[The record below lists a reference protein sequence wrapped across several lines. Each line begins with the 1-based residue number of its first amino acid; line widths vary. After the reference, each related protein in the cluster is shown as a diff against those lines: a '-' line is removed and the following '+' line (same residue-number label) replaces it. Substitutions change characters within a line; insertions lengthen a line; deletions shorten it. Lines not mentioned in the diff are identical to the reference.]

1 MTSSPACAMR
11 SPSGADEI
19 KRAEDTNIALAP
31 PGREKKDD
39 EPRLNSEITAREV
52 RLIDAEGKQVGIVP
66 RYEALRMAEEAELDL
81 VEISP
86 QAQPPVC
93 KIMDYGKFRYQ
104 QQKKAAEAKKK
115 QKVIEVKEVKFRPG
129 TEEAD
134 YQVKLRNVI
143 RFLEEGNKVKITL
156 RFRGR
161 EMAHQDIGMQVYDR
175 IEKDLGELAAV
186 EQRPKLEGRQMVM
199 VIAPRKH

>member
-1 MTSSPACAMR
+1 M
-11 SPSGADEI
+11 
-19 KRAEDTNIALAP
+19 
-31 PGREKKDD
+31 
-39 EPRLNSEITAREV
+39 
-52 RLIDAEGKQVGIVP
+52 RLIDAEGNQVGVVS

-86 QAQPPVC
+86 QAVPPVC
-93 KIMDYGKFRYQ
+93 KIMNYGKFRYQ
-104 QQKKAAEAKKK
+104 QQKKANEAKKN

-134 YQVKLRNVI
+134 YQVKLRNVT
-143 RFLEEGNKVKITL
+143 RFLEDGDKVKITL

-161 EMAHQDIGMQVYDR
+161 EMAHQNVGMQVYER
-175 IEKDLGELAAV
+175 IEKELGEQIVV

-199 VIAPRKH
+199 VISPRKH

>member
-1 MTSSPACAMR
+1 
-11 SPSGADEI
+11 
-19 KRAEDTNIALAP
+19 L
-31 PGREKKDD
+31 
-39 EPRLNSEITAREV
+39 
-52 RLIDAEGKQVGIVP
+52 RLIDAEGNQVGVVS
-66 RYEALRMAEEAELDL
+66 RYDALRMAEEAELDL

-86 QAQPPVC
+86 QAVPPVC
-93 KIMDYGKFRYQ
+93 KIMNYGKFRYQ
-104 QQKKAAEAKKK
+104 QQKKANEAKKN

-143 RFLEEGNKVKITL
+143 RFLEDGDKVKITL

-161 EMAHQDIGMQVYDR
+161 EMAHQNIGMLVYDR
-175 IEKDLGELAAV
+175 IEKELGEQITV

-199 VIAPRKH
+199 VISPRKH

>member
-1 MTSSPACAMR
+1 M
-11 SPSGADEI
+11 
-19 KRAEDTNIALAP
+19 ALAP
-31 PGREKKDD
+31 PSREKKDD
-39 EPRLNSEITAREV
+39 EPRLNTEITAREL
-52 RLIDAEGKQVGIVP
+52 RLIDAEGNQVGVVS
-66 RYEALRMAEEAELDL
+66 RYDALRMAEEAELDL

-86 QAQPPVC
+86 QAVPPVC
-93 KIMDYGKFRYQ
+93 KIMNYGKFRYQ
-104 QQKKAAEAKKK
+104 QQKKANEAKKN

-143 RFLEEGNKVKITL
+143 RFLEDGDKVKITL

-161 EMAHQDIGMQVYDR
+161 EMAHQNIGMLVYDR
-175 IEKDLGELAAV
+175 IEKELGEQITV

-199 VIAPRKH
+199 VISPRKH